1 MGAVLRIVLVAGCGF
16 ILALGC
22 SSSNPSS
29 SGAAKGGPNAFGN
42 ADGKSS
48 GAGSGAT
55 FVRTDGEG
63 QPCDTVDATRACC
76 EGGHQTCMSSF
87 EFTQW
92 GPCMGSDGKQLI
104 CTDGPG
110 DECNTREFSQFC
122 TPPPPH
128 DCDVELYPDCN
139 SDGGT
144 PPPPSLCSNNE
155 VNNEP
160 EILAG
165 YSPAEGESVSQGDQI
180 QVWVNDEWP
189 ELIAPNEEVDPATG
203 AVLTPGDRE
212 AKAPDGYLWEPA
224 LYIAPLTAESGGPP
238 HFPQYIKGWYNNVP
252 PANGV
257 KPKGGKMAQVVGSS
271 GASVDTAPAGVSL
284 REKYT
289 TELVWN
295 VDALGLGPG
304 TYSGEFV
311 IGDGDLDRAVGC
323 VTIVITR

>member
-1 MGAVLRIVLVAGCGF
+1 
-16 ILALGC
+16 
-22 SSSNPSS
+22 
-29 SGAAKGGPNAFGN
+29 
-42 ADGKSS
+42 
-48 GAGSGAT
+48 
-55 FVRTDGEG
+55 
-63 QPCDTVDATRACC
+63 
-76 EGGHQTCMSSF
+76 
-87 EFTQW
+87 
-92 GPCMGSDGKQLI
+92 
-104 CTDGPG
+104 
-110 DECNTREFSQFC
+110 
-122 TPPPPH
+122 
-128 DCDVELYPDCN
+128 
-139 SDGGT
+139 
-144 PPPPSLCSNNE
+144 
-155 VNNEP
+155 
-160 EILAG
+160 
-165 YSPAEGESVSQGDQI
+165 VSQGGQN

-189 ELIAPNEEVDPATG
+189 ELIAPNEEIDATTG

-257 KPKGGKMAQVVGSS
+257 KPKGGKMAQALGSS
-271 GASVDTAPAGVSL
+271 GASVDAAPAGVSL